1 MTPQLKTWTQR
12 ILINEGK
19 AELASCSALFKMVQ
33 EKVRTICQQ
42 FRRMVDQSFE
52 WLVQEEGQLCGVEE
66 RDNFLLS
73 LLQVGG
79 SAESSKMKRINLPL
93 ARIYITAY
101 SHLTNCTKEL
111 QAFWKVLYD
120 CSQVKDLPYAT
131 LENALNE
138 LILDIFV
145 QPTPQFKPKKFLPT
159 LPFTYKCKFIH
170 SSPEGIAKREALT
183 RFYEDEEMRK
193 RIAERKMG
201 NRLE

>member
-1 MTPQLKTWTQR
+1 MLGSR
-12 ILINEGK
+12 I
-19 AELASCSALFKMVQ
+19 AWSCITLCIFSTRYRSDSLYLCRQDAMHRLSCC
-33 EKVRTICQQ
+33 VR
-42 FRRMVDQSFE
+42 
-52 WLVQEEGQLCGVEE
+52 
-66 RDNFLLS
+66 
-73 LLQVGG
+73 
-79 SAESSKMKRINLPL
+79 A
-93 ARIYITAY
+93 
-101 SHLTNCTKEL
+101 
-111 QAFWKVLYD
+111 AFWKVLYD